1 MVKFGKNERKRQKVR
16 ELTEKGLTQVDIA
29 KVLQVDQSS
38 VSKMAKRM
46 GLPPPPF
53 GHPPNEA
60 KRQKVRELTEKGLT
74 QVEIAKVMGIS
85 QSSVSK
91 FAKRMG
97 LPPPPTRR

>member
-1 MVKFGKNERKRQKVR
+1 MVKFGKNER
-16 ELTEKGLTQVDIA
+16 
-29 KVLQVDQSS
+29 
-38 VSKMAKRM
+38 
-46 GLPPPPF
+46 
-53 GHPPNEA
+53 